1 MCILGT
7 GKTKTIVEL
16 VRGIL
21 GATDFDIV
29 VLSERNG
36 AINAIAEKFVE
47 TSLNLKQQSVK
58 DMLVWMSLLTYGSG
72 EAMGSATKL
81 FTLEGKLK

>member
-1 MCILGT
+1 M
-7 GKTKTIVEL
+7 EL